1 MKVDFIR
8 HVRTSSSEVYG
19 ILEND
24 IMIGRLDLHFSNDGR
39 IDGLVIFSKQLS
51 KEDELKLCQKIDIE
65 IVDEAELDDNNFCI
79 TFATV
84 SNINVFGKDNK

>member
-1 MKVDFIR
+1 M
-8 HVRTSSSEVYG
+8 
-19 ILEND
+19 
-24 IMIGRLDLHFSNDGR
+24 
-39 IDGLVIFSKQLS
+39 VIFSKQLS